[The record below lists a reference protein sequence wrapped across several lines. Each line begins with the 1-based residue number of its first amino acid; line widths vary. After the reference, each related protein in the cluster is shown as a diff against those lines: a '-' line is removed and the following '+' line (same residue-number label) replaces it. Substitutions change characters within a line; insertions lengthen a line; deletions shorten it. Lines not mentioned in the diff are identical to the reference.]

1 MPPLQPHHRC
11 AWAEIDPDAF
21 RHNLAVAARHAGDRA
36 AWPVIKADA
45 YGHGME
51 TLARAVPEAPG
62 FCVVDLDEA
71 LRLRAAGIRQ
81 PVVVLHGAHDAA
93 AVRDAAAHGL
103 ILCVHHE
110 GQVELL
116 EAAAEPVRAELA
128 GVWLKVDTG
137 MHRLGVTPEET
148 PTLRRRLVALLGE
161 SAVATMMHFAC
172 ADEPGHELIA
182 TQLERFRA
190 VRPER
195 GDVSICNSAA
205 LVTGL
210 QAGDSIVRPGIMLY
224 GGSPLPSVS
233 AEELDLRPV
242 MTLRSRLIAVKE
254 IRAGESVGY
263 GASWTAPRSTRIGFV
278 ALGYGDGYPRNLPSG
293 TPVRVGNREVTT
305 VGRVSMDSVAVDLGD
320 HPDAGPGTEAVLWG
334 EGLCV
339 DRIAAAADTI
349 SLELLARIT
358 ARVPRRIRGD

>member
-1 MPPLQPHHRC
+1 MSSLQPHHRC
-11 AWAEIDPDAF
+11 ARAEIDPDAF
-21 RHNLAVAARHAGDRA
+21 RHNLAVAARHASERSV
-36 AWPVIKADA
+36 WPVIKADA

-51 TLARAVPEAPG
+51 TLARAVPEAAG

-71 LRLRAAGIRQ
+71 LRLRSAGIRQ
-81 PVVVLHGAHDAA
+81 PVVVLHGVHDAA
-93 AVRDAAAHGL
+93 ALREAAAQGL
-103 ILCVHHE
+103 TLCVHHE
-110 GQVELL
+110 GQAALL
-116 EAAAEPVRAELA
+116 EAAAEPVRAGLA
-128 GVWLKVDTG
+128 GVWLKIDTG
-137 MHRLGVTPEET
+137 MHRLGVSPEAA
-148 PTLRRRLVALLGE
+148 PTLRRRLTALLGDA
-161 SAVATMMHFAC
+161 AVATMMHFAT

-182 TQLERFRA
+182 TQLERFAA
-190 VRPER
+190 VPTGR
-195 GDVSICNSAA
+195 GEVSICNSAA

-210 QAGDSIVRPGIMLY
+210 QAGDSIVRPGILLY
-224 GGSPLPSVS
+224 GGSPVPTLS

-254 IRAGESVGY
+254 IPAGESVGY
-263 GASWTAPRSTRIGFV
+263 GAGWTAARPTRVGFV

-339 DRIAAAADTI
+339 DRIAAAAGTI
-349 SLELLARIT
+349 SLELLSRVT
-358 ARVPRRIRGD
+358 ARVPRRVRGD